1 MGCSPINPR
10 RETPQGPRS
19 RACIACQ
26 TELDLVGEP
35 VKLHP
40 HSGATLNMEETSK
53 PLQLPQIRPIRF
65 LKSGMIELLRLRNF
79 KLGFL
84 VFNHGSRGDFP
95 NSSRGYPRF
104 PTLSILEYVNPV
116 FKARFVGRRKP
127 T

>member
-1 MGCSPINPR
+1 
-10 RETPQGPRS
+10 
-19 RACIACQ
+19 
-26 TELDLVGEP
+26 
-35 VKLHP
+35 
-40 HSGATLNMEETSK
+40 MEETSK

-95 NSSRGYPRF
+95 NSSRGYPGF
-104 PTLSILEYVNPV
+104 PALSVLEYVNSI

-127 T
+127 TAIGQRQDILMLAAGQKTKAEKRKDGCSLHIKG